1 MATFKNV
8 VVADDAKKA
17 EVLGQSASGFIGTSP
32 FIDGAQI
39 TITGYELVNVAIDGT
54 IPENSPFRLVFR
66 STVGD
71 IALTMLFKNKVDANG
86 NIVKPTGSFNEFVA
100 GLIKANPAIT
110 LKELA
115 DKVLTTHPRI
125 VVKRDEY
132 PAKTKDGRDYVAA
145 TVGFDIVVA

>member
-17 EVLGQSASGFIGTSP
+17 EVLGQAATGFIGTSP
-32 FIDGAQI
+32 FIDGANI

-86 NIVKPTGSFNEFVA
+86 NIVKPQGSFNEFVA

-115 DKVLTTHPRI
+115 EKVVTTHPRI
-125 VVKRDEY
+125 VVKRGEY